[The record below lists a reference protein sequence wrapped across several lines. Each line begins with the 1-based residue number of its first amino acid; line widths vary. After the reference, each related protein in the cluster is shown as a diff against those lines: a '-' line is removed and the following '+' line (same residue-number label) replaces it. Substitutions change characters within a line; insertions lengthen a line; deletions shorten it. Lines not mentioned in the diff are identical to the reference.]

1 MLKAVVAAT
10 VRAAEPSFAFG
21 GDRRIRSASLVLLLS
36 NSRVAAR
43 HVWNSP

>member
-21 GDRRIRSASLVLLLS
+21 GRPASFCLA
-36 NSRVAAR
+36 RVVAFEQPSGCAAR
-43 HVWNSP
+43 VERA